1 MHTIRAAAAAGLIA
15 LAPMGGCAQLENSWN
30 AVTGAQVT
38 IQTVSVAASSFDAL
52 EATATNYLRLPKC
65 TGGNG
70 PVCADPAVTAKLVP
84 AVRAGR
90 IARDNLEA
98 FFQAHPDQLGPSGLY
113 DALAASV
120 ATLQSAE
127 AQFNMG
133 AAK

>member
-15 LAPMGGCAQLENSWN
+15 LALTGCAQLTNAWN

-65 TGGNG
+65 AGSNG
-70 PVCADPAVTAKLVP
+70 PVCADPAVMAKLVP

-90 IARDNLEA
+90 AARDNLES
-98 FFQAHPDQLGPSGLY
+98 FFQAHPEQLGPSGLY
-113 DALAASV
+113 DALVAAVS
-120 ATLQSAE
+120 TLQSAE